1 MTTIREIEKAISHL
15 PPAQVEELVRWL
27 ETYRSS
33 QQSPKQTDA
42 WLKRAVG
49 AAKPGATTA
58 ELMSLSRGDQ

>member
-1 MTTIREIEKAISHL
+1 MTTIREIEKAILHL

-27 ETYRSS
+27 DEYQTR
-33 QQSPKQTDA
+33 QQSPMQADA

-49 AAKPGATTA
+49 AAKAGATTA